1 MFFEQGNKGK
11 NNLALYIVTTFLI
24 LIAYSIG
31 QSPLFFV
38 VKSKLQKGNYNI
50 DIAEFFEN
58 PDFESIGMSN
68 NFGLF
73 LLLIMFVTSFIALS
87 IGVKYLHQKSMI
99 NLVSADNRIDWRR
112 VIFGFAVWMIL
123 LAIGDLVL
131 YLTDPAVYQYNFNP
145 KKIIGLLAICI
156 FILPIQTSFEELF
169 FRGYLLQGF
178 YNVINNKWIVIILT
192 SFLFMLVHSTNPEI
206 KQYGLGIMLCYYFLA
221 GLLLGLVTMFD
232 NRLELAL
239 GMHAGMNMY
248 GAIFVGYEGGA
259 IQTDSVLKMSDINAP
274 MMVLTLIV
282 AGLVFIFLAKRNF
295 NWSLSV
301 ENEVPIA

>member
-1 MFFEQGNKGK
+1 MFFEQGKKG
-11 NNLALYIVTTFLI
+11 NNHFGLYIVTTVLI
-24 LIAYSIG
+24 LLAYTFG
-31 QSPLFFV
+31 QAPLFFV
-38 VKSKLQKGNYNI
+38 VTNYLQKGKHTQ
-50 DIAEFFEN
+50 DVAEFFAN
-58 PDFESIGMSN
+58 PDFEAIGMSN

-73 LLLIMFVTSFIALS
+73 LLLIMFVAAFIALS
-87 IGVKYLHQKSMI
+87 IGVKFLHQKSMI
-99 NLVSADNRIDWRR
+99 NLVSADSRIDWRR
-112 VIFGFAVWMIL
+112 ILFGFAVWMIL
-123 LAIGDLVL
+123 LAIGDLL
-131 YLTDPAVYQYNFNP
+131 MYMADPGVYQYNFNP
-145 KKIIGLLAICI
+145 KQILGLLAICI

-178 YNVINNKWIVIILT
+178 YNVIKNKWVVVILT

-221 GLLLGLVTMFD
+221 GLLLGLVTLFD

-295 NWSLSV
+295 KWSLSV
-301 ENEVPIA
+301 ENEEPIA